1 MNFKKVL
8 FIGFSIL
15 FLASCGTKKKV
26 VKQQKTTKP
35 KVVIVETPQES
46 IEDVKQEEHVKEI
59 VKTNSNLNRY
69 TLQYINKFAPIA
81 VSEMKKYK
89 IPASITLAQG
99 ILESGNGRSDLAT
112 RSNNHFGI
120 KCHKGWKGRSVNHDD
135 DEKGECFRKYE
146 HPDTS
151 YKDHSQFLVGRK
163 RYASL
168 FQLGLNDYEGWAK
181 GLRKAGYA
189 TDRKYPQKLI
199 RIIERYQL
207 YKFDATN
214 QNEIISDE
222 TEIDTS
228 KNIDLPESV
237 GNYYKVKKGDTLYSI
252 ARNNK
257 ITVDKLKEING
268 LTNNSISI
276 GQYLLVK

>member
-26 VKQQKTTKP
+26 VQQQQPTKP
-35 KVVIVETPQES
+35 KVVIVKTPPEPL
-46 IEDVKQEEHVKEI
+46 EDVQQEEHVKKI
-59 VKTNSNLNRY
+59 VETNPNLNSY

-81 VSEMKKYK
+81 VSEMKKYN

-120 KCHKGWKGRSVNHDD
+120 KCHKGWKGSSVNHDD
-135 DEKGECFRKYE
+135 DEKGECFRKYQ

-163 RYASL
+163 RYAGL
-168 FQLGLNDYEGWAK
+168 FQLGLNDYKGWAK

-199 RIIERYQL
+199 SIIERYQL

-222 TEIDTS
+222 TQVEPPKHIDPP
-228 KNIDLPESV
+228 KSV
-237 GNYYKVKKGDTLYSI
+237 GNYYQVKKGDTLYSI
-252 ARNNK
+252 ARNNNT
-257 ITVDKLKEING
+257 TVDKLKEING
-268 LTNNSISI
+268 LTGNSISI
-276 GQYLLVK
+276 GQHLLVK